1 MKRVRELYHKAHGYL
16 LNLTGAPIQVGG
28 IVGGF
33 ILEPSF
39 KVESAEQIPAPA
51 WELCSPIGPGVI
63 FTDERS
69 GLYSRVPEAEGVRPG
84 NYGGRG
90 HHIYAPLIYIVPE
103 DLEIPSGRTDVIYPW
118 QI

>member
-1 MKRVRELYHKAHGYL
+1 VKRVSELFHRAHGYL
-16 LNLTGAPIQVGG
+16 VNLTGAPIQVGG

-39 KVESAEQIPAPA
+39 RVESAEKIPAPA
-51 WELCSPIGPGVI
+51 WELCPNTGPGVI
-63 FTDERS
+63 YTDDRT

-90 HHIYAPLIYIVPE
+90 PHIYAPIIYVIPE
-103 DLEIPSGRTDVIYPW
+103 ELRIPPERTDVIYPW
-118 QI
+118 QL